1 MSSAIH
7 ALWLAAAAACSSVA
21 QATPDGPRV
30 SPATA
35 DGPPIVAG
43 APRVLFVGNS
53 LTSVNDVPGM
63 VRTLAAAA
71 GTPLAVEAVTIG
83 GASLADHLAEGTAAA
98 RLVGG
103 RWDFVVLQQ
112 GPSSRPDSR
121 VILRADTAR
130 FAVLDQAAGART
142 ALYMVWPIATEP
154 EWFDAVRDSYRLA
167 AEDVGGIFLPA
178 GEAWRAAWRVD
189 PTLQL
194 YSPDGLHP
202 TPAGSYAAA
211 LVIAAGLTGKS
222 PIGLPALGVGD
233 ADAAT
238 LQNAAADALAAFPAA
253 R

>member
-1 MSSAIH
+1 V
-7 ALWLAAAAACSSVA
+7 AAACSA
-21 QATPDGPRV
+21 AARATPDGP
-30 SPATA
+30 
-35 DGPPIVAG
+35 PIAGG

-53 LTSVNDVPGM
+53 LTSVNDVPGQ

-71 GTPLAVEAVTIG
+71 GAPLTIEAVTID
-83 GASLADHLAEGTAAA
+83 GASLGDHLADGTAAA
-98 RLVGG
+98 RLAAG

-121 VILRADTAR
+121 VLLRADTAR

-142 ALYMVWPIATEP
+142 ALYMVWPIQSEP
-154 EWFDAVRDSYRLA
+154 DHFDAVRDSYRLA

-178 GEAWRAAWRVD
+178 GESWRAAWRVD

-194 YSPDGLHP
+194 YSADGLHP

-222 PIGLPALGVGD
+222 PVGLPAIGVDGGV
-233 ADAAT
+233 AAI
-238 LQNAAADALAAFPAA
+238 LQQAAADVLATYPTA